1 MLVMTILDSTTVRS
15 PFVEIEFTLT
25 TEELLYIKNIIIC
38 IRLLDLEIDRT
49 EYIWLKLTLKQNMS
63 FLVSSIDHQIPQLLH
78 WMILE
83 HR

>member
-25 TEELLYIKNIIIC
+25 TVELLYIIIC
-38 IRLLDLEIDRT
+38 IRRLDLEIDRI

-63 FLVSSIDHQIPQLLH
+63 FLVPSIDHQISQLLY

-83 HR
+83 IR